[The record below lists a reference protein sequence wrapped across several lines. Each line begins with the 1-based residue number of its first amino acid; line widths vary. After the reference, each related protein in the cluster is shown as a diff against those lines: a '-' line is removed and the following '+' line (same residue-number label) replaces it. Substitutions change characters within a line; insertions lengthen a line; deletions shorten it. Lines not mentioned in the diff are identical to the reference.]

1 MSSMNIFKNEQDTV
15 TYSAGEKIFSVGDP
29 GDVMYAIKSGAVDI
43 FFNEELLETVGEGG
57 IFGEMALVDKN
68 VRSANAI
75 ARTACE
81 LVRIDEDRFDLL
93 VKFNP
98 YFALEVLRVTVR
110 RLRRMTSDT

>member
-1 MSSMNIFKNEQDTV
+1 MNIFKSEQDTV
-15 TYSAGEKIFSVGDP
+15 TYSAGETIFSVGDP
-29 GDVMYAIKSGAVDI
+29 GDVMFAIKSGTVDI
-43 FFNEELLETVGEGG
+43 FFDEALLETVKEGG
-57 IFGEMALVDKN
+57 IFGEMALVDRS

-75 ARTACE
+75 AKTDCE
-81 LVRIDEDRFDLL
+81 LVQINEDRFDLL